1 MLTQEKI
8 EAVKKQ
14 LRSGIPEGEIKNE
27 LLKEGYTTEDIRTI
41 FTPKSI
47 DMRSWYL
54 LSAIVLIAIGL
65 WAFAANYG
73 PLPLIGGVVL
83 LSLYYNENNKRKKQ
97 SAGE

>member
-8 EAVKKQ
+8 AAVKKQ

-27 LLKEGYTTEDIRTI
+27 LLKEGVTEEEMKVLFAPHTY
-41 FTPKSI
+41 

-54 LSAIVLIAIGL
+54 LSAVVLIVIGL
-65 WAFAANYG
+65 WAYATNYG

-97 SAGE
+97 SPGE